1 MIGRNVSPVK
11 KGRRMQL
18 ELGKSKVNMTRDQ
31 VIALRDGVGVRVTC
45 VRGALWITEERS
57 GTDVVL
63 EAGQTHTIMHR
74 GLTLVM
80 ALRDA
85 SLRVREPQAA
95 LWPRVRGWLER
106 LGLTRLEPRG
116 IG

>member
-1 MIGRNVSPVK
+1 
-11 KGRRMQL
+11 MQL
-18 ELGKSKVNMTRDQ
+18 ELGKSKVKMTRDQ
-31 VIALRDGVGVRVTC
+31 LIALRDAIGARVTC
-45 VRGALWITEERS
+45 VQGALWITEERS
-57 GTDVVL
+57 GSDVVL
-63 EAGQTHTIMHR
+63 EVGQTHTVTHR

-85 SLRVREPQAA
+85 SLRVREPRSG
-95 LWPRVRGWLER
+95 LWPRVSAWLDR

>member
-1 MIGRNVSPVK
+1 ME
-11 KGRRMQL
+11 L
-18 ELGKSKVNMTRDQ
+18 ELGKSKVKMTRDQ
-31 VIALRDGVGVRVTC
+31 VIALRDGIGVRVTC

-57 GTDVVL
+57 GSDVVL
-63 EAGQTHTIMHR
+63 ESGQTHTVTHR

-85 SLRVREPQAA
+85 SLRVREPHAA
-95 LWPRVRGWLER
+95 LWPRVRAWLER

>member
-1 MIGRNVSPVK
+1 
-11 KGRRMQL
+11 MQL
-18 ELGKSKVNMTRDQ
+18 ELGQSKVKLARDQ
-31 VIALRDGVGVRVTC
+31 VIAMRDGVGVRVTC
-45 VRGALWITEERS
+45 LRGALWITEERS
-57 GTDVVL
+57 GSDVVL
-63 EAGQTHTIMHR
+63 DAGQSHTVTHS

-85 SLRVREPQAA
+85 SLRVREPHAA
-95 LWPRVRGWLER
+95 LWPRVRALLER